1 METTPRD
8 NGIVLASASP
18 RRREMLER
26 MGVVF
31 VTIPAD
37 VAEDAGE
44 AEPPKDFVL
53 RVSSDKALAV
63 AQRNPG
69 AGRWF
74 IGSDTA
80 VVCEGAIMGKPEND
94 AHAARMLRRLSGTT
108 HEVISA
114 YAIYDQLRSD
124 WTRRVVRTEVRVRAL
139 TQDEIQGYIAS
150 GEPADKAGAY
160 AIQGL
165 GAFMVSGI
173 CGSYTNVVG
182 LPLSEIL
189 ADLEELGAYRLF
201 GGAQFI
207 CE

>member
-1 METTPRD
+1 
-8 NGIVLASASP
+8 
-18 RRREMLER
+18 MLER
-26 MGVVF
+26 MGVAF

-37 VAEDAGE
+37 VAEEVGE
-44 AEPPKDFVL
+44 REAPKDFVL

-63 AQRNPG
+63 AQRNPT

-80 VVCEGAIMGKPEND
+80 VVCEGTIMGKPEDD

-114 YAIYDQLRSD
+114 YAIYDQLRTE

-139 TQDEIQGYIAS
+139 TQEEIQGYIAS

-165 GAFMVSGI
+165 GAFMVTGI

-182 LPLSEIL
+182 LPLREIL
-189 ADLEELGAYRLF
+189 ADLEGLGAHRMF
-201 GGAQFI
+201 GGV
-207 CE
+207 

>member
-1 METTPRD
+1 METPPRD
-8 NGIVLASASP
+8 SGIVLASASP

-26 MGVVF
+26 MGVAF

-37 VAEDAGE
+37 VAEEVVKG
-44 AEPPKDFVL
+44 EPPKDFVL
-53 RVSSDKALAV
+53 RVSCDKALSV
-63 AQRNPG
+63 AQRNPS

-80 VVCEGAIMGKPEND
+80 VVCEETIMGKPQND
-94 AHAARMLRRLSGTT
+94 ADAARMLRTLSDTT

-114 YAIYDQLRSD
+114 YAIYDQLHSE

-139 TQDEIQGYIAS
+139 TQEEIEGYIAS

-165 GAFMVSGI
+165 GAFMVTGI

-189 ADLEELGAYRLF
+189 ADLEALGAHQMF
-201 GGAQFI
+201 KGV
-207 CE
+207 